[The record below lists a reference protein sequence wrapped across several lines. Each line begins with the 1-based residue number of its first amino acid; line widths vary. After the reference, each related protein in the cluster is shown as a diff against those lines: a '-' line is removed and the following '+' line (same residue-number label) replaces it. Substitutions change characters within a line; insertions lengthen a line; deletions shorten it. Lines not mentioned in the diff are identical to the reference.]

1 MQYQQ
6 LNLNEFN
13 AMNRTPGTEV
23 HLREN
28 GSIDMDYYLARAQK
42 ARAEESAKSLLAIR
56 KAFTALF
63 A

>member
-13 AMNRTPGTEV
+13 ALNRTPGTDV

-42 ARAEESAKSLLAIR
+42 ARAEESAKGLLAIR